1 MQRAD
6 CGLVTR
12 RSLLPVS
19 NRFHLNPYLLSFIW
33 TLPMNLELLFKCL
46 IPSFPRFAS
55 TFLTIQPRPWHCR
68 GQGFDPPR
76 LHQIFQL
83 DLNCSQIGKSVNAC
97 LSHLGS
103 LTSNSTTSDPFMMVR
118 LVSPIRSAECCICTA
133 ASPLKLAQT
142 RSQTCAQAIAD
153 LTDSTRTGTSVCDGS
168 RRAKAHRDEK
178 GTLCGATYVPIQ
190 RLPPQL

>member
-12 RSLLPVS
+12 RSLFPVS
-19 NRFHLNPYLLSFIW
+19 NGVQLNPRVSSFIW
-33 TLPMNLELLFKCL
+33 TPPMNLELQFKCFL
-46 IPSFPRFAS
+46 LSLPRFPS
-55 TFLTIQPRPWHCR
+55 TYLTIQPRPWHCR

-142 RSQTCAQAIAD
+142 RSQSCAQAIAD
-153 LTDSTRTGTSVCDGS
+153 LTDSTRTGTSVWDGS
-168 RRAKAHRDEK
+168 RRAQAHRDEK

>member
-103 LTSNSTTSDPFMMVR
+103 LTSNSTTTDPFMMVGQYT
-118 LVSPIRSAECCICTA
+118 RSGLQNAVLA
-133 ASPLKLAQT
+133 HQQVHSNLHKLDRKLAPKQ
-142 RSQTCAQAIAD
+142 
-153 LTDSTRTGTSVCDGS
+153 
-168 RRAKAHRDEK
+168 
-178 GTLCGATYVPIQ
+178 
-190 RLPPQL
+190 LPT